1 MSTSNEDGSHDCAPV
16 MWAYGIPCPAMVSPN
31 ASQHKEDK
39 LLYPDHYLVWYA
51 EVDSGP
57 HIETVESMGNWVR
70 RGDLGGIIRL
80 IPNVIQENINEL
92 NRNTIE
98 SMNDMRL
105 KIKMVETNLKEY
117 QDSIKMDSQFYL

>member
-57 HIETVESMGNWVR
+57 HTNTNNNQQVLTAVTHGNGNVVALATTGQCLPDRESLLTLSLSSCSSGSEGKN
-70 RGDLGGIIRL
+70 
-80 IPNVIQENINEL
+80 
-92 NRNTIE
+92 
-98 SMNDMRL
+98 
-105 KIKMVETNLKEY
+105 
-117 QDSIKMDSQFYL
+117 